1 MNKLF
6 NIKKYIFRIRKN
18 RDLTFSNFQKS
29 LHNLFLNF
37 NIPDN
42 NNLILIGK
50 KNNELIHEYKTVAGR
65 KQVYYFE
72 INDEGNILTG
82 ISNASNSDHIN
93 FDISVLTTTEFN
105 KNEYLNFE
113 KKVLDSKVVVF
124 NFDNYFK
131 ESFNDFADLNNYF
144 KSNGFQ
150 LFSMSN
156 KRIYSLNVNKDEYN
170 NYDALSLFA
179 IKKINLLKII
189 DEESEVSFSF
199 RDN

>member
-18 RDLTFSNFQKS
+18 RDLTFSSFQKS

-37 NIPDN
+37 NIPDD

-50 KNNELIHEYKTVAGR
+50 KNNDLIREYKTVAGQ

-72 INDEGNILTG
+72 INEDGNNLTG

-93 FDISVLTTTEFN
+93 FDISVLTTTVFT

-144 KSNGFQ
+144 KSHGFQ

-156 KRIYSLNVNKDEYN
+156 KRMYSLNVNKDEYN
-170 NYDALSLFA
+170 NYDVLSLFA

-189 DEESEVSFSF
+189 DKESEVSFSF